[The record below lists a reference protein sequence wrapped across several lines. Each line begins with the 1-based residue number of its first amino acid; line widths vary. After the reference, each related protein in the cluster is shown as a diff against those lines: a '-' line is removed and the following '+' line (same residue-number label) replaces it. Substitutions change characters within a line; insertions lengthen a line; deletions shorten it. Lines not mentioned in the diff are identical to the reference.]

1 MIHAPK
7 LKEEDLQGL
16 IDSLA
21 LRERLTALTKQ
32 TDGDGSGQKIRSK
45 VLAELKSA
53 MTDGRDEVRRR
64 LMEDGSGLLCAKR
77 LSHLQNEII
86 RVIYDFAIY
95 HVYRIKNPS
104 AAERMAVIAVGGY
117 GRGTLAPGSDVDLL
131 FVLPYKQTAWG
142 EQIVEYILYMLWDL
156 GLKVGHATRSIDEC
170 IRLSRADMTIR
181 TAILEAR
188 YIWGDT
194 GLSEGLMTRFDT
206 EVVAET
212 SSEFIAAKLKERDGR
227 HKRQGTSRYLVEPNI
242 KEGKGG
248 LRDLNT
254 LFWIA
259 KYHYRVRRQSELVK
273 LGVLSRSEYNRMAK
287 SEDFLWAVR
296 CHLHFLTGRPEERLS
311 FDVQREIAI
320 RLGYTQHPGMR
331 DVERFMKHYFLVAK
345 DVGDLTRILCAA
357 LEDQHVKAPE
367 GTGLTRLVRRFRF
380 GRAAGPVKPV
390 EGAPGFVVENNR
402 LNIASGSVFKDDP
415 INLLRAFQIA
425 DKNGYYLHPQM
436 TKVIRRSLKLVD
448 TKLRADP
455 EANRLFLSILT
466 SRHTPEKTLRKMNEA
481 GVLGRFVPDFG
492 KVVAMMQ
499 FNMYHH
505 YTVDEHLIR
514 SIGVLAEIERGDS
527 GEDHPLSTD
536 IILTLQNRRVLFVAM
551 FLHDIAKGR
560 PEDHSIAGARIARK
574 LCPRFGLSGA
584 ETDTVAWL
592 VEHHLDM
599 STYAQSR
606 DIADERTV
614 TDFAAIVQSLERLK
628 LLLILTVSDIRA
640 VGPGVFNG
648 WKGQLLRSLYY
659 ATEPHLTGGHTKVS
673 HRQAVERAKAD
684 LMARLDHWPEEA
696 RQSYAGRHYP
706 HYWLRVS
713 GDRRLA
719 HAELIRKADLAGDRL
734 AFDIQPHAFEAVTE
748 LTVLAPDH
756 PRLLSVIAG
765 ACFATG
771 ANIVDAHID
780 TTTDG
785 FALDTIFISRELPD
799 DEDELR
805 RGGRVTDLIEKTL
818 TGEEA
823 PPASGSRKAS
833 LKGRMKAFKVM
844 AEVLV
849 NNTLSDDYTV
859 IEVSGLDRPGL
870 LFDLTRAISTLNL
883 NIGSAHI
890 STFGEKVVDVFYV
903 TDLTGQKIANIGRQ
917 EIIRERLEAAV
928 DGEIDMSAAAP
939 VARKIARQAS

>member
-1 MIHAPK
+1 MKPQD
-7 LKEEDLQGL
+7 EDLNGL
-16 IDSLA
+16 IESADV
-21 LRERLTALTKQ
+21 RERLTALTRN
-32 TDGDGSGQKIRSK
+32 TGGDGSDLKIRTM
-45 VLAELKSA
+45 VLAELKKT
-53 MTDGRDEVRRR
+53 MTAARDETRRR
-64 LMEDGSGLLCAKR
+64 LMEDGRGLVCAQR
-77 LSHLQNEII
+77 LSHLQDELI
-86 RVIYDFAIY
+86 RIIYDFAY
-95 HVYRIKNPS
+95 FHVYRIENPS
-104 AAERMAVIAVGGY
+104 AAERMSVVAVGGY

-142 EQIVEYILYMLWDL
+142 EQVVEYILYMLWDL
-156 GLKVGHATRSIDEC
+156 GLKVGHATRTIDEC
-170 IRLSRADMTIR
+170 IRLGRSDMTIR
-181 TAILEAR
+181 TAVLEAR
-188 YIWGDT
+188 YIWGDEA
-194 GLSEGLMTRFDT
+194 LAAELVERFDE
-206 EVVAET
+206 EVVKNT
-212 SSEFIAAKLKERDGR
+212 SSEFIAAKLKERDQR

-259 KYHYRVRRQSELVK
+259 KYHYRVRSQSELVK
-273 LGVLSRSEYNRMAK
+273 RGVLSRAEYNRMVK

-345 DVGDLTRILCAA
+345 DIGDLTRILCAA
-357 LEDQHVKAPE
+357 LEDQHVKEPE
-367 GTGLTRLVRRFRF
+367 GNGLTRFVRRFRF
-380 GRAAGPVKPV
+380 GRTPGPAKPV
-390 EGAPGFVVENNR
+390 DGAPGFLVENNR
-402 LNIASGSVFKDDP
+402 LNIASETVFEDDP
-415 INLLRAFQIA
+415 ANLLRAFQIA

-448 TKLRADP
+448 AKLRSDA

-466 SRHTPEKTLRKMNEA
+466 SRHNPEKTLRKMNEA

-514 SIGVLAEIERGDS
+514 SIGVLAEIERGES

-536 IILTLQNRRVLFVAM
+536 LILTLQNRRVLYVAM

-560 PEDHSIAGARIARK
+560 PEDHSMAGARIARK
-574 LCPRFGLSGA
+574 LCPRFGLSDA

-592 VEHHLDM
+592 IEHHLDM
-599 STYAQSR
+599 STIAQSR
-606 DIADERTV
+606 DLSDERTI
-614 TDFAAIVQSLERLK
+614 TDFAGIVQSLERLK
-628 LLLILTVSDIRA
+628 LLLILTVADIRA

-648 WKGQLLRSLYY
+648 WKGQLLRTLYY
-659 ATEPHLTGGHTKVS
+659 ETEPHLTGGHSKLS
-673 HRQAVERAKAD
+673 HRQAIERAKTE
-684 LMARLDHWPEEA
+684 LMDRLDHWPEAA
-696 RQSYAGRHYP
+696 RATYAERHYP

-713 GDRRLA
+713 ADRRLA
-719 HAELIRKADLAGDRL
+719 HAELIRKADLASDRL
-734 AFDIQPHAFEAVTE
+734 AFEVRPHAFEAVTE

-799 DEDELR
+799 DDDELR
-805 RGGRVTDLIEKTL
+805 RGNRVTDLIAKAL
-818 TGEEA
+818 TGEARLPETTSKKGA
-823 PPASGSRKAS
+823 
-833 LKGRMKAFKVM
+833 LKGRMKAFKVS

-859 IEVSGLDRPGL
+859 LEVSGLDRPGL

-903 TDLTGQKIANIGRQ
+903 TDLTGQKISNIGRQ
-917 EIIRERLEAAV
+917 EIIRDRLEAAV
-928 DGEIDMSAAAP
+928 DGEIDLSAAAP
-939 VARKIARQAS
+939 VARKITLHAG